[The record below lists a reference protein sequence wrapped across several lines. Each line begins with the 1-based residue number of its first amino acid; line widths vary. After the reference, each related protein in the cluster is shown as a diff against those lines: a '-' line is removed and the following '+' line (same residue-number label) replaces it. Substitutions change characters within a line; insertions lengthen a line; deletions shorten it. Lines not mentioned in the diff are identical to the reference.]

1 MSHPERRRGQGA
13 AGLSELARL
22 LSERDL
28 TVLDAVADHRFLTTR
43 QLQAFCFH
51 THSSNQSA
59 ARTCRRVL
67 QRLESWC
74 LLERLSRRVGG
85 LEAGSASSVW
95 MLTSSGQRLR
105 NLRFGIGA
113 VGRVR
118 EPGERFVQH
127 YLAVAETHLALVQA
141 DRAKQLELV
150 TAQVEPA
157 CWRPYSG
164 LGGSAEIL
172 KPDLYVV
179 TASGEFE
186 DHWFIEVDRATE
198 SLPTVIRQCQQ
209 YETYRRAGREQAV
222 RELFPLVLWIVP
234 DTSRAGKLRSA
245 LDAARRL
252 DRQLFKIT
260 TPDRLIETVI
270 GDSA

>member
-1 MSHPERRRGQGA
+1 MSRPERRRGRGA

-28 TVLDAVADHRFLTTR
+28 AVLDALADHRFLTTR
-43 QLQAFCFH
+43 QLQAFSFH
-51 THSSNQSA
+51 THRSSQSA

-67 QRLESWC
+67 QRLEGWR
-74 LLERLSRRVGG
+74 LVERLSRRVGG
-85 LEAGSASSVW
+85 LQAGSASSVW
-95 MLTSSGQRLR
+95 MLTSSGQQLR
-105 NLRFGIGA
+105 NLRSGLGA
-113 VGRVR
+113 VGRMR

-141 DRAKQLELV
+141 DRAGKLELV

-164 LGGSAEIL
+164 LGGSAEVL
-172 KPDLYVV
+172 KPDLYAV
-179 TASGEFE
+179 TASSEFE

-198 SLPTVIRQCQQ
+198 SLPTVLRQCQQ
-209 YETYRRAGREQAV
+209 YETYRRVGREQAASG
-222 RELFPLVLWIVP
+222 LFPFVLLVVP
-234 DTSRAGKLRSA
+234 DSSRAGKLRSA
-245 LDAARRL
+245 LDAARHL

-260 TPDRLIETVI
+260 TPDRFIAVVLGGT
-270 GDSA
+270 A